1 MISARRSSLLP
12 WIVAFKAAKALLLT
26 ALGCALL
33 LAIHR
38 RSPVDLVVRLAQAVQ
53 LSHTS
58 RLFERMLRFAVRVTP
73 REEMV
78 AALTAFGYAVLM
90 TAEGVGLYLRR
101 SWARSFTIGA
111 TSSLMPIE
119 LYKILRE
126 PRVLR
131 LLVLVLNLAVVLV
144 YLSPTGSIRVIQLS
158 LLIDIDVVV
167 GGSIVRI
174 TLETREVPTS
184 QAAALSRATVD

>member
-33 LAIHR
+33 LAIHHD
-38 RSPVDLVVRLAQAVQ
+38 PVDLVVRLAQAVQ

-101 SWARSFTIGA
+101 SWARWFTIGA

-119 LYKILRE
+119 LYEILRE

-131 LLVLVLNLAVVLV
+131 LLVLVLNLAVVV
-144 YLSPTGSIRVIQLS
+144 YLWRRP
-158 LLIDIDVVV
+158 
-167 GGSIVRI
+167 
-174 TLETREVPTS
+174 EVFE
-184 QAAALSRATVD
+184 